1 MWGWAKLFKHRDMC
15 VVVNTVW
22 YYHDFNMIKYWLYI
36 WGAWNRTERITR
48 IKDIW
53 NVKSFIISHILWLTY
68 PFLQLN
74 EVEMMIVENSQLIK
88 FQTFKKVK
96 IVQHITILHRINGAC
111 KCQYSI
117 LVRKSEEKIKGN
129 WAKLLHC
136 FRCGTQNLPRILTA
150 EWATC
155 YEISKI
161 AYVIA
166 TLSLKSFVDCISW
179 IYLKW
184 L

>member
-1 MWGWAKLFKHRDMC
+1 MWGRAKHFKHRDMC
-15 VVVNTVW
+15 VVVNTVQ

-36 WGAWNRTERITR
+36 WGTWNRTERITR

-53 NVKSFIISHILWLTY
+53 NVKSFIISHILWLAY

-117 LVRKSEEKIKGN
+117 LVKKSEEKN
-129 WAKLLHC
+129 QRKLS
-136 FRCGTQNLPRILTA
+136 
-150 EWATC
+150 
-155 YEISKI
+155 EIVALFQVWQSKF
-161 AYVIA
+161 
-166 TLSLKSFVDCISW
+166 S
-179 IYLKW
+179 
-184 L
+184 